1 MTTPPHVLVTGA
13 GPGGLTLARVLQRHG
28 VAVTVLERE
37 ADITTRDQGG
47 TLDMQRDS
55 GQVALSA
62 AGLLEEFLRVSRP
75 EGQDMRMLAPD
86 GAVLLDERAAPGE
99 LFNPEI
105 DRGDLR
111 ALLLGSLAPG
121 TVRWGTRLDRVE
133 HRDDGRL
140 DAVLAGPPD
149 GTGPGTRERVTADLV
164 VGADGARSR
173 VRPLLSAAT
182 PSYTGVTFVELR
194 VTPAS
199 FPGLEAL
206 VGRGGMTTRAAGRA
220 LFCQRLGDGSARVY
234 AGFRRPPG
242 WAAEHGLTTTAGVLD
257 DPAAARAVLLTA
269 FAGFAPELRELIV
282 RCDDRIVERP
292 LEMLPV
298 GHRWD
303 PVPGVTLIGDAAHL
317 MSPFSG
323 QGANSAMLDAADL
336 AREVAATPHDL
347 TGAVARYEATMFPRA
362 EHNAAGAAQGLERF
376 FSAEA
381 AADPV
386 AVFAE
391 VMAEVGAAGAHGDA
405 DGTDPAAARRTG

>member
-1 MTTPPHVLVTGA
+1 MTTPPRVLVTGA

-28 VAVTVLERE
+28 IAVTVLERE

-55 GQVALSA
+55 GQVALTA

-86 GAVLLDERAAPGE
+86 GSVLLDERAAPGE

-133 HRDDGRL
+133 HRDDGGL

-149 GTGPGTRERVTADLV
+149 GSGPGTREHLTADLV

-206 VGRGGMTTRAAGRA
+206 VGRGGMTTRTTGRA

-242 WAAEHGLTTTAGVLD
+242 WAAVHGLTTTAGVLD

-269 FAGFAPELRELIV
+269 FAGFDPELRELIV
-282 RCDDRIVERP
+282 RADDRIVERP

-391 VMAEVGAAGAHGDA
+391 AMAEAGAAGAHGDA
-405 DGTDPAAARRTG
+405 GGAGPAAARRTG